1 MKKKQF
7 YKGPKSPKK
16 QSKPYVL
23 TSGSFFFGFLM
34 SFSCILVA
42 TRSKIQIN
50 QQLCIALPRALAVVA
65 RLARSV
71 EARRE
76 TAGDIPATI
85 SNIHLYN
92 RTRGGLGVRT
102 APGTFYTL
110 HSTHIPTRTQ

>member
-1 MKKKQF
+1 
-7 YKGPKSPKK
+7 
-16 QSKPYVL
+16 
-23 TSGSFFFGFLM
+23 M
-34 SFSCILVA
+34 SHRGEDDEGKRDKA
-42 TRSKIQIN
+42 PRTREGKIQIN
-50 QQLCIALPRALAVVA
+50 QTLCIALPRALAVVA